1 MQKLCY
7 PYFNAFPL
15 IFKTLFKP
23 IYFLSYCYVSA
34 ISLAHEQLN
43 PIYFVSYQMLCEL
56 HLKHTQALCES
67 FVIPIYTTIQTL
79 LIYFQCYP
87 YAIAM

>member
-1 MQKLCY
+1 
-7 PYFNAFPL
+7 
-15 IFKTLFKP
+15 
-23 IYFLSYCYVSA
+23 
-34 ISLAHEQLN
+34 
-43 PIYFVSYQMLCEL
+43 MLCEL